1 MMDIQPLT
9 DTFVADIYG
18 IDVGHLSDAAFD
30 QLYAAWLK
38 YGVLRLRNQEIGE
51 DQLQAFSARFG
62 PLEEAPFGRMSEADK
77 AKIKN
82 RYVTQLSNILVD
94 GKPIGGLG
102 NAEATWHSDM
112 TYVDTPPPASVLLGI
127 EIPETGGDTC
137 VSDQCAAYH
146 ALPAS
151 LKTRIAGL
159 TIKHTAAHASIG
171 KLRPG

>member
-62 PLEEAPFGRMSEADK
+62 PLEEAPFGRMSQADK

-94 GKPIGGLG
+94 GTPIGGLG
-102 NAEATWHSDM
+102 RLLQRRRSPRSSETTRATGALSRSRRTMPRSRECSPRTSARVRACWAVQAA
-112 TYVDTPPPASVLLGI
+112 TASSSSSA
-127 EIPETGGDTC
+127 GD
-137 VSDQCAAYH
+137 
-146 ALPAS
+146 L
-151 LKTRIAGL
+151 
-159 TIKHTAAHASIG
+159 
-171 KLRPG
+171 